1 MATAPNAM
9 NSVSVWVVF
18 CSRSVVIVWTAV
30 QALGIVQTENSL
42 HGAAA
47 FDATHATEI
56 LIDAPEVHF

>member
-1 MATAPNAM
+1 
-9 NSVSVWVVF
+9 VVF